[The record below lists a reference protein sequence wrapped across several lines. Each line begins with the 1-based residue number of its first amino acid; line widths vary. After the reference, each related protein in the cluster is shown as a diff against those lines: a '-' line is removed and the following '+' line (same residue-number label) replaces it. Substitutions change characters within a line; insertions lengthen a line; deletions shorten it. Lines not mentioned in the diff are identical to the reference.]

1 MRQPLA
7 INHYLVMGA
16 ESRVKSAVFPIPN
29 ENFTLAI
36 ARNQIR
42 LIGGEARTAGITS
55 DDMTLELFFLLW
67 PKLAICAVKNA
78 NLKKS
83 SNFMMRVSEKVKNL
97 VVKRSGGQVL
107 FIGRLANSWH

>member
-16 ESRVKSAVFPIPN
+16 ESRVKSTVFPIPN

-42 LIGGEARTAGITS
+42 LIGGEARTAGVTG
-55 DDMTLELFFLLW
+55 DDVTLELFLLLW
-67 PKLAICAVKNA
+67 PELAICAVKNA
-78 NLKKS
+78 NLKKVQILS
-83 SNFMMRVSEKVKNL
+83 QVSEKVKNL

-107 FIGRLANSWH
+107 FIGRLAHSWH

>member
-42 LIGGEARTAGITS
+42 LIGGEARTAGVTG
-55 DDMTLELFFLLW
+55 DNVTLELFLLLW
-67 PKLAICAVKNA
+67 SELSIGAIENA
-78 NLKKS
+78 NLYIFL
-83 SNFMMRVSEKVKNL
+83 NFV
-97 VVKRSGGQVL
+97 
-107 FIGRLANSWH
+107 F

>member
-42 LIGGEARTAGITS
+42 LIGGEARTAGVTG

-78 NLKKS
+78 NLKKLKFYRS
-83 SNFMMRVSEKVKNL
+83 VSGKVKNL

-107 FIGRLANSWH
+107 FIGRLAYSWH